1 MKLHLPVRLRE
12 SLIAAIIAVTSGVYN
27 AYAETAT
34 NMNIKLGE
42 SIAQCGYQRNEDFF
56 LTFKVKQTVPYD
68 SMHATTVLGIG
79 DDAVWGTV
87 NRAKQSLQDFLLF
100 DPVDNQA
107 DSVSLIY
114 PTKKEGKLSY
124 SIDYGTFGRSSDW
137 LDTSRD
143 LPMTDASTGWRIQ
156 DSLCV
161 LRYNSE
167 FKTATLTTTIYN
179 IDSKGAK
186 TESKDIELTLTN
198 IKLNAQDL
206 HFVTTEDVWNRK
218 WTSPSS
224 SVSTTE
230 FYKTLDDPEHAWLSG
245 LAFLNISADSIVI
258 IGDDDN
264 YVDEDV
270 SGPSVVIISPEGDN
284 TVDGA
289 KVVATKDDVRIIAPE
304 GTNTVQDSEIVAEDD
319 IIIDGKD
326 NVVDQSSLD
335 AKGDIIVTADEDNT
349 INKSD
354 LNAGLDII
362 ITGKNNDVKD
372 TPLDAIRDIKILA
385 DEANT
390 ITGDDLNAGR
400 DVIIDGLNNDV
411 QGTPITA
418 DTGNIQISADET
430 NTIKGDGTDK
440 TKMDAGLDIIITGKN
455 NDVEDTPLDA
465 IRDIKILADEA
476 NTITGDDLNAGRDVI
491 IDGLNN
497 DVQGTP
503 ITADTGNIQISA
515 DETNTIKGDGTDK
528 AKMDAGLDIII
539 TGKNNDVENTL
550 LDAAR
555 DIKLLANEANAI
567 SDSVLDA
574 GRNITLEGDNTLN
587 GVDLKAGTNP
597 KEYGEGTITLE
608 GSNDIH
614 GGTKMDADHIVIK
627 DDNDIKDALIH
638 ARKSVTVLTGPE
650 AGKQTTIGN
659 GTVITSGQVSIAGA
673 SPKNQADITG
683 ANTVIAATRD
693 DKLGTSGDVILDNA
707 KVHDVGEPVTS
718 NGGNIILKNTDDIAN
733 ATLSTRDKNGKKP
746 GTGSIVADS
755 GSTINLGANAVLD
768 GRLRSVD
775 TTAVINKTG
784 SDDLLINFDDTGYN
798 GTINMNGSS
807 KLTIT
812 DELVPADGQMGVGP
826 GSRINLNG
834 SKMMVDAVQDAAKPV
849 TTILGNLN
857 AKGSAVQINPGVV
870 GDAMVLSSLTM
881 GNGGLLYI
889 DADPVNKVADHL
901 SISGDLYNDG
911 TPFLYVHNLTDPDSA
926 EDGTRI
932 AVLDVKGSMTGL
944 TSEVL
949 SDNAPKDLNMYL
961 SFVGNKGYLVYSSN
975 FRTVHGGPNQNAVQE
990 PLVHMMDAAAPGG
1003 MLDKVEQALR
1013 HTRSEAATLDALQS
1027 LSAAAN
1033 LIVPNMVMDS
1043 TRHHF
1048 AALRHHM
1055 DAPVCQGE
1063 RAIGRELYAAGKRHA
1078 VWAAYTG
1085 GHNHMGGDNALDA
1098 YNSNYQ
1104 GAMAGYTAG
1113 IGYGCIKTLG
1123 GSIGYEHASGSVTG
1137 AKAKANTLYLDL
1149 YAVSKG
1155 KYVTQRFNLGVGIHN
1170 YKVTRDTDIEAGGLS
1185 YHGRCSS
1192 SQQSTSLNLGY
1203 EISHNYAYSSYTTY
1217 TPYAAVLLGLHSLDD
1232 ISESG
1237 QGNAG
1242 VNTNYDNLAQLDLSA
1257 GVQWSRVTGSFS
1269 SSLPGK
1275 VFASL
1280 SLHAEL
1286 SNRKPTATNSFQ
1298 GYTERWKTRSMQR
1311 DCLYGEFSGGIIMP
1325 FDAKWAGRIGADFEF
1340 GAERLSI
1347 GGYAGVTYSF

>member
-42 SIAQCGYQRNEDFF
+42 SIVQCGYQRNEDFF
-56 LTFKVKQTVPYD
+56 LSFKVKQTVPYD
-68 SMHATTVLGIG
+68 PMHATTVLGIG

-114 PTKKEGKLSY
+114 PTEKEGKLSY
-124 SIDYGTFGRSSDW
+124 SLDYGTFGRSSDW

-206 HFVTTEDVWNRK
+206 HFVTTEDVWNGK

-289 KVVATKDDVRIIAPE
+289 KVVAMEDDVRIIAPE

-349 INKSD
+349 IKNSD
-354 LNAGLDII
+354 LAAGQDII
-362 ITGKNNDVKD
+362 IEGKNNDVKD
-372 TPLDAIRDIKILA
+372 TPLDAARDIKISA
-385 DEANT
+385 DMDNS
-390 ITGDDLNAGR
+390 INGSDLNAGR
-400 DVIIDGLNNDV
+400 
-411 QGTPITA
+411 
-418 DTGNIQISADET
+418 
-430 NTIKGDGTDK
+430 
-440 TKMDAGLDIIITGKN
+440 
-455 NDVEDTPLDA
+455 
-465 IRDIKILADEA
+465 
-476 NTITGDDLNAGRDVI
+476 
-491 IDGLNN
+491 
-497 DVQGTP
+497 
-503 ITADTGNIQISA
+503 
-515 DETNTIKGDGTDK
+515 
-528 AKMDAGLDIII
+528 
-539 TGKNNDVENTL
+539 
-550 LDAAR
+550 
-555 DIKLLANEANAI
+555 
-567 SDSVLDA
+567 
-574 GRNITLEGDNTLN
+574 NITIEGDNTLN
-587 GVDLKAGTNP
+587 GSELMAGKN
-597 KEYGEGTITLE
+597 KEYGQNGTIELK
-608 GSNDIH
+608 GNNAIS
-614 GGTKMDADHIVIK
+614 GGTKLDADHIVIK
-627 DDNDIKDALIH
+627 DDNHIEDANIH
-638 ARKSVTVLTGPE
+638 ASKSVTVLTGPE

-659 GTVITSGQVSIAGA
+659 DTVITSGQVSIAGA

-683 ANTVIAATRD
+683 ANTVIAATKD

-707 KVHDVGEPVTS
+707 KVHDVGEPVIS

-768 GRLRSVD
+768 GRLRSAD

-798 GTINMNGSS
+798 GTINMNGSA

-901 SISGDLYNDG
+901 SISGNLYNDG

-961 SFVGNKGYLVYSSN
+961 SFVDNKGYLVYSSN

-990 PLVHMMDAAAPGG
+990 PLVKMMDAAAPGG

-1123 GSIGYEHASGSVTG
+1123 ASIGYEHASGSVTG

-1185 YHGRCSS
+1185 YHGRSSS

>member
-114 PTKKEGKLSY
+114 PTEKEGKLSY

-137 LDTSRD
+137 LDTSSD

-206 HFVTTEDVWNRK
+206 HFVTTEDVWNGK

-264 YVDEDV
+264 YVDEGV

-289 KVVATKDDVRIIAPE
+289 KVVATEDDVRIIAPE

-349 INKSD
+349 IKNSD
-354 LNAGLDII
+354 LAAGQDII
-362 ITGKNNDVKD
+362 IEGKNNDVKD
-372 TPLDAIRDIKILA
+372 TPLDAARDIKILA
-385 DEANT
+385 EDSNT
-390 ITGDDLNAGR
+390 ISGDDLNAGR
-400 DVIIDGLNNDV
+400 DIIIDGKDNEIVD
-411 QGTPITA
+411 TPLVA
-418 DTGNIQISADET
+418 ETGKIQITADET
-430 NTIKGDGTDK
+430 NTISGDSSLNAKQDITVEGKNNEIAGTPIASDSGSIEITAAEKNTITGDGSDNSK
-440 TKMDAGLDIIITGKN
+440 VQAGLDIIITGKD
-455 NDVEDTPLDA
+455 NDVE
-465 IRDIKILADEA
+465 
-476 NTITGDDLNAGRDVI
+476 
-491 IDGLNN
+491 
-497 DVQGTP
+497 GTP
-503 ITADTGNIQISA
+503 
-515 DETNTIKGDGTDK
+515 
-528 AKMDAGLDIII
+528 
-539 TGKNNDVENTL
+539 

-555 DIKLLANEANAI
+555 DIKI
-567 SDSVLDA
+567 SADMDNSINGSDLNA
-574 GRNITLEGDNTLN
+574 GRNITIEGDNTLN
-587 GVDLKAGTNP
+587 GSELMAGKN
-597 KEYGEGTITLE
+597 KEYGQNGTIELK
-608 GSNDIH
+608 GNNAIS
-614 GGTKMDADHIVIK
+614 GGTKLDADHIVIK
-627 DDNDIKDALIH
+627 DDNHIEDANIH
-638 ARKSVTVLTGPE
+638 ASKSVTVLTGPE
-650 AGKQTTIGN
+650 AGKQTIIGN

-683 ANTVIAATRD
+683 ANTVIAATKD

-798 GTINMNGSS
+798 GTINMNGSA

-857 AKGSAVQINPGVV
+857 ARGSAVQINPGVV

-961 SFVGNKGYLVYSSN
+961 SFVDNKGYLVYSSN

-990 PLVHMMDAAAPGG
+990 PLVNMMDAAAPGG

-1185 YHGRCSS
+1185 YHGRSSS

>member
-79 DDAVWGTV
+79 DDAVWGVV
-87 NRAKQSLQDFLLF
+87 NRDKQHHQDFLLL
-100 DPVDNQA
+100 DPVDNY
-107 DSVSLIY
+107 VNKISLEQPAEIGAQTTY
-114 PTKKEGKLSY
+114 VV
-124 SIDYGTFGRSSDW
+124 DYKDFKQTTLTGHPSLW
-137 LDTSRD
+137 LDTASTEAP
-143 LPMTDASTGWRIQ
+143 LTDESTGWRIQ
-156 DSLCV
+156 DSRCILK
-161 LRYNSE
+161 YDADAKAAS
-167 FKTATLTTTIYN
+167 LTTTIYYVN
-179 IDSKGAK
+179 SSGAI
-186 TESKDIELTLTN
+186 TNSKDVVLKLTN
-198 IKLNAQDL
+198 INLDANDL
-206 HFVTTEDVWNRK
+206 HFVTKTDIRNGGWV
-218 WTSPSS
+218 SPSS
-224 SVSTTE
+224 TSSIGE
-230 FYKTLDDPEHAWLSG
+230 YYQTLDADERAWLSG
-245 LAFLNISADSIVI
+245 MAFLNVSADSKVIV
-258 IGDDDN
+258 GDDDTN
-264 YVDEDV
+264 VIGDV
-270 SGPSVVIISPEGDN
+270 SGPTVVIISPEGNN
-284 TVDGA
+284 TIDDA
-289 KVVATKDDVRIIAPE
+289 KVVSTEDDVRIIAPD
-304 GTNTVQDSEIVAEDD
+304 GTNTVTDAVIVSADD
-319 IIIDGKD
+319 IIIDGKEND
-326 NVVDQSSLD
+326 IDGSTLD
-335 AKGDIIVTADEDNT
+335 AMKDIQISADEDNT

-390 ITGDDLNAGR
+390 ITGDDLNAGH

-455 NDVEDTPLDA
+455 NDVE
-465 IRDIKILADEA
+465 
-476 NTITGDDLNAGRDVI
+476 
-491 IDGLNN
+491 
-497 DVQGTP
+497 
-503 ITADTGNIQISA
+503 
-515 DETNTIKGDGTDK
+515 
-528 AKMDAGLDIII
+528 
-539 TGKNNDVENTL
+539 NTL

-567 SDSVLDA
+567 SESVLDA

-683 ANTVIAATRD
+683 AHTVIAATKD

-798 GTINMNGSS
+798 GTINMNGSA

-826 GSRINLNG
+826 DSRINLNG

-961 SFVGNKGYLVYSSN
+961 SFVDNKGYLVYSSN

-990 PLVHMMDAAAPGG
+990 PLVKMMDAAAPGG

-1170 YKVTRDTDIEAGGLS
+1170 YKVNRDTDIEAGGLS
-1185 YHGRCSS
+1185 YHGRSSS

>member
-390 ITGDDLNAGR
+390 ITGDDLNAGH
-400 DVIIDGLNNDV
+400 
-411 QGTPITA
+411 
-418 DTGNIQISADET
+418 
-430 NTIKGDGTDK
+430 
-440 TKMDAGLDIIITGKN
+440 
-455 NDVEDTPLDA
+455 
-465 IRDIKILADEA
+465 
-476 NTITGDDLNAGRDVI
+476 DVI

-1340 GAERLSI
+1340 GFLAHIILL
-1347 GGYAGVTYSF
+1347 

>member
-137 LDTSRD
+137 LDTSSD

-161 LRYNSE
+161 LRYNSK

-289 KVVATKDDVRIIAPE
+289 KVVATEDDVRIIAPE

-362 ITGKNNDVKD
+362 ITGKNNDV
-372 TPLDAIRDIKILA
+372 
-385 DEANT
+385 
-390 ITGDDLNAGR
+390 
-400 DVIIDGLNNDV
+400 
-411 QGTPITA
+411 
-418 DTGNIQISADET
+418 
-430 NTIKGDGTDK
+430 
-440 TKMDAGLDIIITGKN
+440 
-455 NDVEDTPLDA
+455 
-465 IRDIKILADEA
+465 
-476 NTITGDDLNAGRDVI
+476 
-491 IDGLNN
+491 
-497 DVQGTP
+497 
-503 ITADTGNIQISA
+503 
-515 DETNTIKGDGTDK
+515 
-528 AKMDAGLDIII
+528 
-539 TGKNNDVENTL
+539 ENTL

-567 SDSVLDA
+567 SESVLDA

-683 ANTVIAATRD
+683 ANTVIAATKD

-798 GTINMNGSS
+798 GTINMNGSA

-857 AKGSAVQINPGVV
+857 ARGSAVQINPGVV

-961 SFVGNKGYLVYSSN
+961 SFVDNKGYLVYSSN

-1170 YKVTRDTDIEAGGLS
+1170 YKVNRDTDIEAGGLS
-1185 YHGRCSS
+1185 YHGRSSS